1 MEGIGMDDQRANAA
15 DWRAGKPHD
24 RAWNIFHGLSCRLL
38 IILFFY
44 RKSSR
49 LFFPLNKS
57 LNCLPYENHSIQIY
71 LCFSFSFYPVRKKKK

>member
-38 IILFFY
+38 IILF
-44 RKSSR
+44 
-49 LFFPLNKS
+49 
-57 LNCLPYENHSIQIY
+57 LPQIIPPV
-71 LCFSFSFYPVRKKKK
+71 SFRSTKV